1 MVTKDETP
9 LSYDFAGSV
18 GFGKPTFN
26 DYDALLASTIGHMW
40 SENAYCPVATF
51 DYNFP
56 GYDSSVIVGCY
67 NETENTVGIAL
78 SSSNSTKWALDA
90 EEAAFG
96 STSIT
101 SEISNNVALLSSDY
115 PYIAVP
121 EELWTPIYSSLT
133 DMGFVCFPSPF
144 T

>member
-1 MVTKDETP
+1 MGTEKFCFSEDGDESTQLWECVTEVEFCMVTQDESP
-9 LSYDFAGSV
+9 ISYDFAGSV

-26 DYDALLASTIGHMW
+26 DYDALMASTIGHMW

-78 SSSNSTKWALDA
+78 SSSNSTQWALDA
-90 EEAAFG
+90 EEAAWG
-96 STSIT
+96 T
-101 SEISNNVALLSSDY
+101 
-115 PYIAVP
+115 
-121 EELWTPIYSSLT
+121 
-133 DMGFVCFPSPF
+133 
-144 T
+144 